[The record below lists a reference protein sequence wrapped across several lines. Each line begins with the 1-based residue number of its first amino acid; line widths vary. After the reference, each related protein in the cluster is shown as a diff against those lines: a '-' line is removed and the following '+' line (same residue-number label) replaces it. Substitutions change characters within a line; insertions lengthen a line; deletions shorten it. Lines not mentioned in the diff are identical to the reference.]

1 MSELG
6 ALVEWRLQL
15 QSMRVETWRLAQPTS
30 AAQAERVGG
39 GREGRGRV
47 ALAMILP
54 LGCVATAAS
63 THFPTRN
70 LTLYTDCTT
79 CPRQEDVINVVMG
92 WDGMALT

>member
-1 MSELG
+1 
-6 ALVEWRLQL
+6 
-15 QSMRVETWRLAQPTS
+15 MRVETWRLAQPTS

-79 CPRQEDVINVVMG
+79 CPRQEGVINVVMG
-92 WDGMALT
+92 WDGMAST